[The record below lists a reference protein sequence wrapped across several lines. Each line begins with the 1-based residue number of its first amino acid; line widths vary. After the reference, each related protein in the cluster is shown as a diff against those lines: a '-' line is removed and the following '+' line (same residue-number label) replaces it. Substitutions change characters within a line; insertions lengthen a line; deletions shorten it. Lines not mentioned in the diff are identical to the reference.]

1 MTTIETPSVIRNVWK
16 SALAL
21 GVLTLGL
28 GAAVLIW
35 PGDSIVVA
43 SVVFGVYLLVSGIAQ
58 AIAAFAVD
66 MSMASRVLFFI
77 SGALSVVLGYF
88 AFRDFNN
95 GAAVWMLAVWIGVG
109 FIFQG
114 VTATVLAID
123 VPALPERGWYI
134 FVGILTV
141 IAGVVTIVWP
151 ISSIVV
157 LAIVAGAW
165 LVVIGITEIVGAL
178 SARRTVK
185 KGERRIKES
194 LAPSAAS

>member
-1 MTTIETPSVIRNVWK
+1 MTTIETPSVIRNLWK

-21 GVLTLGL
+21 GVLTLAL

-43 SVVFGVYLLVSGIAQ
+43 SAVFGVYLLVSGIAQ

-66 MSMASRVLFFI
+66 MSTASRVLFFI
-77 SGALSVVLGYF
+77 SGALSVALGYF

-114 VTATVLAID
+114 VTATLLAID

-157 LAIVAGAW
+157 LTIVAGAW

-185 KGERRIKES
+185 KGERRITES

>member
-1 MTTIETPSVIRNVWK
+1 MTTIETPSVVRNLWK
-16 SALAL
+16 SVLAL
-21 GVLTLGL
+21 GVLTLVVGV
-28 GAAVLIW
+28 AVLLW

-43 SVVFGVYLLVSGIAQ
+43 SVVFGVYLLVSGVAQ
-58 AIAAFAVD
+58 AIAAVTVN
-66 MSMASRVLFFI
+66 MSLGSRVLIFI
-77 SGALSVVLGYF
+77 TGALSVMLGYF
-88 AFRDFNN
+88 AFRDFHN
-95 GAAVWMLAVWIGVG
+95 GAAVWLLATWIGVG

-123 VPALPERGWYI
+123 VPELPARGWYI

-141 IAGVVTIVWP
+141 IAGAVTIVWP

-157 LAIVAGAW
+157 LAIFAGSW
-165 LVVIGITEIVGAL
+165 LGVVGITEVVSAL

-185 KGERRIKES
+185 NGKRRIEES

>member
-1 MTTIETPSVIRNVWK
+1 MTTIETPSVIRHLWK
-16 SALAL
+16 SVLAL
-21 GVLTLGL
+21 GVLTLVL

-58 AIAAFAVD
+58 AIVAFTVG
-66 MSMASRVLFFI
+66 MSPASRVLFFI

-95 GAAVWMLAVWIGVG
+95 GAAVWMLAIWIGVG

-114 VTATVLAID
+114 VTAT
-123 VPALPERGWYI
+123 GWRSM
-134 FVGILTV
+134 FQDCPRAAGTSLVGILTV

-165 LVVIGITEIVGAL
+165 LVVVGITEVVWAL

-185 KGERRIKES
+185 KGERRIEES
-194 LAPSAAS
+194 LVPSAAS

>member
-1 MTTIETPSVIRNVWK
+1 MTSIETPSVIRHLWK
-16 SALAL
+16 SVLAL
-21 GVLTLGL
+21 GVLTLVFGV
-28 GAAVLIW
+28 AVLIW

-43 SVVFGVYLLVSGIAQ
+43 SVVFGVYLLVSGVAQ
-58 AIAAFAVD
+58 AIAAVTVN
-66 MSMASRVLFFI
+66 MSLGSRVLFFI
-77 SGALSVVLGYF
+77 SGALSVMLGYF

-95 GAAVWMLAVWIGVG
+95 GAAVWLLATWIGVG
-109 FIFQG
+109 FIVQG

-123 VPALPERGWYI
+123 VPGLPARGWYI

-141 IAGVVTIVWP
+141 IAGAVTIVWP

-157 LAIVAGAW
+157 LAIFAGSW
-165 LVVIGITEIVGAL
+165 LVVVGITEVASAL

-185 KGERRIKES
+185 NGKRRIEES